1 MLTRQKIES
10 YEGNNV
16 NKKVYILAIAAIT
29 VGLVELIVGGIL
41 PVIAEDMEVSTG
53 TAGQLITVFAL
64 IYAISGPVLL
74 SATAKF
80 ERKKLYIFALMI
92 FLFGNLITYV
102 SPNFTWMMIARV
114 ITASSASLVIVLSL
128 TMTPK
133 LVAPAYRARALGVV
147 FMGISSSLV
156 LGVPIGI
163 VITNYL
169 GWRTVFLGIA
179 LLTVGAMALVIKYID
194 TVPNEHVL
202 PLRRQTKALGNMK
215 IGAAHLAT
223 MFMLAG
229 HYTLYAYFTPFLETT
244 LHLSQN
250 WISITYFIFGIAA
263 VSGGAI
269 GGTLADK
276 LGVQKTILLV
286 IGSFAIALFILPY
299 TTFSFP
305 IFLIVMIIWGAL
317 SWGLAPPQQE
327 YIIQTDPET
336 AAIHQSFNNS
346 ALQIGIAL
354 GSAIGGFALER
365 VESVTATAHIGS
377 AVVVVAFICAI
388 FSFSIRPQT
397 VRSEV

>member
-202 PLRRQTKALGNMK
+202 PLRRQIKALGNMK

>member
-1 MLTRQKIES
+1 MNI
-10 YEGNNV
+10 
-16 NKKVYILAIAAIT
+16 KVYILAVAAVT

-41 PVIAEDMEVSTG
+41 PIIAKDMQVSTG

-64 IYAISGPVLL
+64 VYAVSGPVLL
-74 SATAKF
+74 TITAKL
-80 ERKKLYIFALMI
+80 ERKKIYLIALSI
-92 FLFGNLITYV
+92 FLVGNILTYV

-114 ITASSASLVIVLSL
+114 VTASSASLVIVLSL

-133 LVAPAYRARALGVV
+133 LVAPAYRARALGII

-163 VITNYL
+163 VLTNYV
-169 GWRTVFLGIA
+169 GWRAVFLSIA
-179 LLTVGAMALVIKYID
+179 ILTAGAIVLVIKYID
-194 TVPNEHVL
+194 PVENERVL
-202 PLRRQTKALGNMK
+202 PLKLQIKALGNMK
-215 IGAAHLAT
+215 IGSAHLAT

-244 LHLSQN
+244 LGLSQN

-269 GGTLADK
+269 GGMLADK
-276 LGVQKTILLV
+276 IGVQKTILFV
-286 IGSFAIALFILPY
+286 IGSFAMVLFVLPY
-299 TTFSFP
+299 ATFSYP
-305 IFLIVMIIWGAL
+305 IFLIVLVIWGAL

-327 YIIQTDPET
+327 YIIQTDPDT
-336 AAIHQSFNNS
+336 AGIHQSFNNS

-354 GSAIGGFALER
+354 GSGIGGFALER

-377 AVVVVAFICAI
+377 VVVVVAFLCAVI
-388 FSFSIRPQT
+388 SFAIRSQP
-397 VRSEV
+397 RSTNML